1 MKMKRPFVCATVS
14 DEKTHPF
21 PCWEVSGCFR
31 PQSWLWAEA
40 APLPLFPTGGPSPPV
55 ALDCTVPGAVQRQF
69 EAPSSFSVWR
79 CPREA
84 LLGTGGHE
92 KGSTGFRW
100 PMCRLSPLM
109 FQWQDGG
116 GLGQKIN
123 WSHRLVYVPPLLAL
137 LTARFFSRATPCT
150 GFLAQSGP
158 EGRGMETLPHL
169 CHTQDGSRGVW
180 CEMKL
185 CSAFMWC
192 YSWAH
197 PTRFGQ
203 PWELIEPIGLH
214 LVRGPLL
221 KGWKRGFLIAKPLE
235 SIESSACYSVW
246 SPWTVYERW
255 RQLRP
260 RFTTLASINSYQLLK
275 SQKVWLSL
283 CCVKLVFLAMQPIV
297 LNERT

>member
-1 MKMKRPFVCATVS
+1 MALPQGGTPRHRRSWEGIHGVQMTNVQVITSHVSMARWRRIGTENKLITPSCLCAS
-14 DEKTHPF
+14 SLGSPHS
-21 PCWEVSGCFR
+21 EV
-31 PQSWLWAEA
+31 
-40 APLPLFPTGGPSPPV
+40 
-55 ALDCTVPGAVQRQF
+55 
-69 EAPSSFSVWR
+69 
-79 CPREA
+79 
-84 LLGTGGHE
+84 
-92 KGSTGFRW
+92 
-100 PMCRLSPLM
+100 
-109 FQWQDGG
+109 
-116 GLGQKIN
+116 
-123 WSHRLVYVPPLLAL
+123 
-137 LTARFFSRATPCT
+137 FSRATPCT

-169 CHTQDGSRGVW
+169 CHTQDGSRGIW